1 LSAGTGCPDR
11 VGGGGERGERV
22 GGDGDA
28 EGGFV
33 PVPVVPDL
41 ESVGVVEV
49 ALQVVGCC
57 DQAGGEQGKLVEHRF
72 RREVE
77 S

>member
-1 LSAGTGCPDR
+1 
-11 VGGGGERGERV
+11 VGV

-33 PVPVVPDL
+33 LAAVVPDL

-49 ALQVVGCC
+49 ALQV
-57 DQAGGEQGKLVEHRF
+57 AGVRADWGSASRCSVSER
-72 RREVE
+72 